1 MAFDPIAYITEPRW
15 QQSRLGLERMAEL
28 MERLGNPQDKL
39 QIVHVAGTNGK
50 GSTCV
55 FTASILQ
62 AAGYRTGL
70 FTSPAILDFCDRI
83 RVDGRNITV
92 EELRDITMEVRA
104 QADAMDDHP
113 TEFELMTAVAFLQF
127 ARRGCD
133 ICVVEVGMGGRL
145 DSTNIIKRPAVCAI
159 TPIALDHTAF
169 LGDTIGAIANEKAG
183 IIKFGSRV
191 VSAAQ
196 ERDADTVIRKAVGR
210 NDAHLRFV
218 RASDVLGT
226 SEDFSYYLEPGW
238 GHFQLGMKGSYQPQN
253 AALALEIVYALREEG
268 WSISDD
274 AIREGL
280 AQARW
285 PGRFELMGQNP
296 PFIVDGGHNPQG
308 ARALVDS
315 LAQWY
320 PDRPVF
326 FVMGVLA
333 DKDYNTML
341 DTVIAYPGT
350 RAFFTIEPPNP
361 RALTSADLAAAI
373 KNRVEAANR
382 RERKTH
388 PLMPRLHAVHVV
400 EAGSVERGVALALD
414 TAWGLMEDDLISGPS
429 ADPFDT
435 LSGWNKAPSYAN
447 PVIVAFG
454 SLYSVAQVERAYRS
468 QTASEDG
475 ETAEEGFVAIDVPEE
490 DGEGE

>member
-15 QQSRLGLERMAEL
+15 QQSRLGLERMTEL

-39 QIVHVAGTNGK
+39 QFVHVAGTNGK

-55 FTASILQ
+55 FAASILQ

-83 RVDGRNITV
+83 RVDGRNITPDQ
-92 EELRDITMEVRA
+92 LRDVTLEVRE

-113 TEFELMTAVAFLQF
+113 TEFELMTAVAFLHF
-127 ARRGCD
+127 ARSACD

-145 DSTNIIKRPAVCAI
+145 DSTNIIKHPAVCAI

-183 IIKFGSRV
+183 IIKPGARV

-196 ERDADTVIRKAVGR
+196 ERDADTAIRKAVGR
-210 NDAHLRFV
+210 NDAQLRFV
-218 RASDVLGT
+218 RSSDVLGT
-226 SEDFSYYLEPGW
+226 SRDFSYYLEPTW
-238 GHFQLGMKGSYQPQN
+238 EHFQLGMMGSYQPQN

-268 WSISDD
+268 WDISDS
-274 AIREGL
+274 AIRTGL
-280 AQARW
+280 ADARW
-285 PGRFELMGQNP
+285 PGRFELLGQNP

-308 ARALVDS
+308 AQALVDS

-333 DKDYNTML
+333 DKDYRAML
-341 DTVIAYPGT
+341 DTVIAYPDT
-350 RAFFTIEPPNP
+350 RAFFTVEPPNP
-361 RALTSADLAAAI
+361 RALSAADLAAAI
-373 KNRVEAANR
+373 HERVDAANQ
-382 RERKTH
+382 RERKAH
-388 PLMPRLHAVHVV
+388 PLMPKLRAVHVV
-400 EAGSVERGVALALD
+400 EAGSVERGVDEALE
-414 TAWGLMEDDLISGPS
+414 TAWDLMEDDLISGPS

-435 LSGWNKAPSYAN
+435 LTGWSKAPTYAN
-447 PVIVAFG
+447 PVVVAFG
-454 SLYSVAQVERAYRS
+454 SLYSVAQVEKAYRAA
-468 QTASEDG
+468 TAQE
-475 ETAEEGFVAIDVPEE
+475 
-490 DGEGE
+490 

>member
-15 QQSRLGLERMAEL
+15 QHSRLGLERMTEL

-39 QIVHVAGTNGK
+39 QFVHVAGTNGK

-70 FTSPAILDFCDRI
+70 FTSPAILDFRDRI
-83 RVDGRNITV
+83 RVDGHNITAD
-92 EELRDITMEVRA
+92 ELRDATQAVRE

-113 TEFELMTAVAFLQF
+113 TEFELMTAVAFVHF
-127 ARRGCD
+127 ARCECD

-145 DSTNIIKRPAVCAI
+145 DSTNIIKHPAVCAI
-159 TPIALDHTAF
+159 TPIALDHMAY

-183 IIKFGSRV
+183 IIKPGARV

-196 ERDADTVIRKAVGR
+196 ERDADTAIRKAVGR

-226 SEDFSYYLEPGW
+226 SEDFSYYLEPTW
-238 GHFQLGMKGSYQPQN
+238 EHFQLGMMGSYQPQN

-268 WSISDD
+268 WDIPDD
-274 AIREGL
+274 AIRTGL
-280 AQARW
+280 AAARW
-285 PGRFELMGQNP
+285 PGRFELLGQNP

-308 ARALVDS
+308 AQALVDS
-315 LAQWY
+315 LTQWY

-333 DKDYNTML
+333 DKDYRSML

-350 RAFFTIEPPNP
+350 RAFFTVEPPNP
-361 RALTSADLAAAI
+361 RALSAADLAAAI
-373 KNRVEAANR
+373 REQVDKANR
-382 RERKTH
+382 RERKAH
-388 PLMPRLHAVHVV
+388 PLMPKLHAVHVV
-400 EAGSVERGVALALD
+400 EAGSVERGVAAALE
-414 TAWGLMEDDLISGPS
+414 TAWDLMEDDLISGPS

-435 LSGWNKAPSYAN
+435 LAGWTKTPTYAN
-447 PVIVAFG
+447 PVVVAFG
-454 SLYSVAQVERAYRS
+454 SLYSVAQVERAYRAA
-468 QTASEDG
+468 TE
-475 ETAEEGFVAIDVPEE
+475 
-490 DGEGE
+490 